1 MSSINITIL
10 VTLFI
15 VMQAIIQSSEKLPE
29 EEVLGNLV
37 DFAYVKHEQ
46 KLERGQRKPKK
57 PQPPD
62 EPPPNLPPQNFNVS
76 IDNIGFSMHK
86 IDINL
91 KPDISSGGFD
101 ISDGDFL
108 PIVKIQTQYPRREIS
123 MQATVN
129 KL

>member
-62 EPPPNLPPQNFNVS
+62 EPPPNLPPHNFNVS
-76 IDNIGFSMHK
+76 IDNIGFSMPK

-91 KPDISSGGFD
+91 KPDISAGGFF
-101 ISDGDFL
+101 ISNSDFL
-108 PIVKIQTQYPRREIS
+108 PIVKVQTQYPRREIS
-123 MQATVN
+123 MQATIN

>member
-15 VMQAIIQSSEKLPE
+15 VMQTVIQSSEKLPE
-29 EEVLGNLV
+29 EEALGNLV
-37 DFAYVKHEQ
+37 DFVYVKHEQ

-62 EPPPNLPPQNFNVS
+62 EPAPNLPPQNFNVS
-76 IDNIGFSMHK
+76 INNLGFSMRK

-91 KPDISSGGFD
+91 KPDISSGGFG

-129 KL
+129 KP